1 VAALGKRIR
10 KHPLWAAQAV
20 AKSHVSVLK
29 HDLVKRACLYSKHKS
44 ARLSHHTEF
53 FSHAMAATSEIG
65 IRSTYRE
72 ERIPSESQLTTNAPL
87 LEPLRHHERP
97 VSDSEDGAQDTVQ
110 DLALDCKLEKP
121 SEIPQGWPTLP
132 QSIKLPISTL
142 IWNILVDVALLALS
156 SAFLVFALFVIEY
169 NGKPTSSHGQAAER
183 FEQASKWV
191 RTLAIRL
198 CRLSAY

>member
-1 VAALGKRIR
+1 
-10 KHPLWAAQAV
+10 
-20 AKSHVSVLK
+20 
-29 HDLVKRACLYSKHKS
+29 
-44 ARLSHHTEF
+44 
-53 FSHAMAATSEIG
+53 MAATSEIG

-87 LEPLRHHERP
+87 LEPLRYNEQP
-97 VSDSEDGAQDTVQ
+97 VSNTADGAHSAQDTVQ
-110 DLALDCKLEKP
+110 DLALDYELEKP
-121 SEIPQGWPTLP
+121 SGKPQGWPTLP
-132 QSIKLPISTL
+132 QSVKLPISTL

-156 SAFLVFALFVIEY
+156 SAFLVIALFVIGY